1 MMDALYNFFA
11 CALGQFA
18 AYVYFSSRFE
28 LKRPRALGIVFPAA
42 AAVQFA
48 LSFAGLAALSVAFMF
63 ACSLCA
69 SLIIYRINIKQA
81 LLHSALLEAFA
92 AVSALAVLFAVP
104 KIFGAPASES
114 AASMLGIS
122 SGTLYF
128 TFAYAV
134 SKHRRGTFA
143 YFVLLT
149 ALSLVCAA
157 VIAGL
162 AFSTGC
168 NMFFALISVALPA
181 LTVAICLVHRKEVE
195 NFAEATESSL
205 EIQRQRMNRE
215 YYAELEHQYDL
226 RDILIHDM
234 KGRLRTIKQLSQDGE
249 CERISSY
256 IDSVYDSGAMGAVKQ
271 FSGNKL
277 ANVIIS
283 RYAHLCANSEVKFG
297 CDVRSIDFSFLS
309 DSDLTVL
316 LDNILHGAYKQAVRS
331 DKRFIDINIGSFN
344 EVYVVLNISN
354 STDGAPNIKK
364 SERAGRIG
372 HIVEKYGG
380 QVSFECPDGKIFTAK
395 IMLKSPVS
403 NIK

>member
-48 LSFAGLAALSVAFMF
+48 LSFAGLAALNVTFMF
-63 ACSLCA
+63 ACSLCTA
-69 SLIIYRINIKQA
+69 LIIYRINIKQA

-114 AASMLGIS
+114 AASLLGIS

-128 TFAYAV
+128 TFVYAV

-256 IDSVYDSGAMGAVKQ
+256 VDSVYDSGAMGAVKQ

-283 RYAHLCANSEVKFG
+283 RYAHLCANSEVKFS

-309 DSDLTVL
+309 DSDLTIL

-331 DKRFIDINIGSFN
+331 DERFIDINIGSFN
-344 EVYVVLNISN
+344 EVYVVLNVSN

-364 SERAGRIG
+364 SERAERIG

>member
-1 MMDALYNFFA
+1 
-11 CALGQFA
+11 
-18 AYVYFSSRFE
+18 
-28 LKRPRALGIVFPAA
+28 
-42 AAVQFA
+42 
-48 LSFAGLAALSVAFMF
+48 
-63 ACSLCA
+63 
-69 SLIIYRINIKQA
+69 
-81 LLHSALLEAFA
+81 
-92 AVSALAVLFAVP
+92 
-104 KIFGAPASES
+104 
-114 AASMLGIS
+114 
-122 SGTLYF
+122 
-128 TFAYAV
+128 
-134 SKHRRGTFA
+134 
-143 YFVLLT
+143 
-149 ALSLVCAA
+149 
-157 VIAGL
+157 
-162 AFSTGC
+162 
-168 NMFFALISVALPA
+168 MFFALISVALPA

-283 RYAHLCANSEVKFG
+283 RYAHLCANSEVKFS

-344 EVYVVLNISN
+344 EVYVVLNVSN

-403 NIK
+403 NTK

>member
-1 MMDALYNFFA
+1 MMDALYNFSA

-48 LSFAGLAALSVAFMF
+48 LSFAGLAALNVAFMF

-69 SLIIYRINIKQA
+69 ALIIYRINIKQA

-114 AASMLGIS
+114 AASLLGIS

-168 NMFFALISVALPA
+168 NMF
-181 LTVAICLVHRKEVE
+181 
-195 NFAEATESSL
+195 
-205 EIQRQRMNRE
+205 
-215 YYAELEHQYDL
+215 L
-226 RDILIHDM
+226 R
-234 KGRLRTIKQLSQDGE
+234 
-249 CERISSY
+249 
-256 IDSVYDSGAMGAVKQ
+256 
-271 FSGNKL
+271 
-277 ANVIIS
+277 
-283 RYAHLCANSEVKFG
+283 
-297 CDVRSIDFSFLS
+297 
-309 DSDLTVL
+309 
-316 LDNILHGAYKQAVRS
+316 
-331 DKRFIDINIGSFN
+331 
-344 EVYVVLNISN
+344 
-354 STDGAPNIKK
+354 
-364 SERAGRIG
+364 
-372 HIVEKYGG
+372 
-380 QVSFECPDGKIFTAK
+380 
-395 IMLKSPVS
+395 
-403 NIK
+403 

>member
-48 LSFAGLAALSVAFMF
+48 LSFAGLAALNVAFMF

-69 SLIIYRINIKQA
+69 ALIIYRTNIKQA

-114 AASMLGIS
+114 AASLLGIS

-181 LTVAICLVHRKEVE
+181 LTVAICLVHRKEIE

-234 KGRLRTIKQLSQDGE
+234 KGRLRTIKQLSQGGE

-256 IDSVYDSGAMGAVKQ
+256 VDSVYDSGAMGAVKQ

-283 RYAHLCANSEVKFG
+283 RYAHLCANSEVKFS

-331 DKRFIDINIGSFN
+331 DERFIDINIG
-344 EVYVVLNISN
+344 
-354 STDGAPNIKK
+354 
-364 SERAGRIG
+364 RI
-372 HIVEKYGG
+372 
-380 QVSFECPDGKIFTAK
+380 
-395 IMLKSPVS
+395 
-403 NIK
+403 